1 MKRQQLSVLVAG
13 VLALSL
19 TACSSIGAGWKGLFG
34 NSPMPPQ
41 AATAPAP
48 ANSATT
54 TATTTASPA
63 VTASPEVTASA
74 AENGN
79 ASGTEPN
86 AKN

>member
-1 MKRQQLSVLVAG
+1 MKRLQQSVLLAG

-34 NSPMPPQ
+34 SSPMTPQ

-48 ANSATT
+48 ANNATT
-54 TATTTASPA
+54 SASPA
-63 VTASPEVTASA
+63 VTASA

-79 ASGTEPN
+79 ASGTEAN
-86 AKN
+86 VKN

>member
-1 MKRQQLSVLVAG
+1 MKRQQLSVILAG

-54 TATTTASPA
+54 TASPA

>member
-1 MKRQQLSVLVAG
+1 MKRQQQSVLLAG

-34 NSPMPPQ
+34 SSPMPPQ
-41 AATAPAP
+41 AAAAPAP
-48 ANSATT
+48 AHSA
-54 TATTTASPA
+54 AT
-63 VTASPEVTASA
+63 TASPEVTASA

-79 ASGTEPN
+79 ASGSEPN